1 MRLWSIHP
9 RYLDRQGLLAVWREG
24 LLAKKVLA
32 GRTKGYKNHPQL
44 ERFKS
49 SPRPQAAIN
58 TYLWH
63 IFQEAARRGYNF
75 SRLKINGPRL
85 TKLLKVTKGQLKYE
99 LQHLKNKLKIRDPKQ
114 GSSLASLKKIE
125 SHPFFRVVSGQVAPW
140 EKIK

>member
-44 ERFKS
+44 ERFKN

-63 IFQEAARRGYNF
+63 IFQEAAIGYAKRTSQVRLWVGPMLVRYRF
-75 SRLKINGPRL
+75 VSRQSAIMLS
-85 TKLLKVTKGQLKYE
+85 E
-99 LQHLKNKLKIRDPKQ
+99 
-114 GSSLASLKKIE
+114 
-125 SHPFFRVVSGQVAPW
+125 
-140 EKIK
+140 

>member
-44 ERFKS
+44 ERFKN

-75 SRLKINGPRL
+75 SRSKINGPRL
-85 TKLLKVTKGQLKYE
+85 TKPIKVTKGQLKYE

-114 GSSLASLKKIE
+114 GRLLANLKKID
-125 SHPFFRVVSGQVAPW
+125 SHSLFRVVSGQVALW